1 MIKQVGLMISLEDLQ
16 NYDYKKIEKLLKDQL
31 INVVQKELEQER
43 TNLNIK
49 FELEERFGQTI
60 VRAFAEVIIDF
71 NTK

>member
-1 MIKQVGLMISLEDLQ
+1 MIKQVGLMISIEDLQ

-31 INVVQKELEQER
+31 FNVLQKELEHS
-43 TNLNIK
+43 NLNIK
-49 FELEERFGQTI
+49 FELEERFNQTV